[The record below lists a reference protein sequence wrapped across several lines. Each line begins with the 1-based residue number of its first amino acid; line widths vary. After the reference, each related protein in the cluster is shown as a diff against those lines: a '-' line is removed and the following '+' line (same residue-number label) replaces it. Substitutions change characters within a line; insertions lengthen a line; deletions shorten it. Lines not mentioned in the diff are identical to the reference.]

1 MSKVLHL
8 PYSNA
13 PIGTINP
20 QDIMKNKNQ
29 KKKLM
34 SSSSK
39 TR

>member
-20 QDIMKNKNQ
+20 QDIMKNKN
-29 KKKLM
+29 LM